1 MSRRND
7 GVAGADLSAQQREE
21 AKPLHKAFSWLHTDT
36 RPRSSS
42 FIESVVDMCAGLQTC
57 LQLVHST
64 DLALHAR
71 SMDDDE
77 AMPVLGTADRERLL
91 RLAIAVT
98 GALSESA
105 HQEIEWINER
115 APKRVEEKEGSQ

>member
-1 MSRRND
+1 MSGHNHSA
-7 GVAGADLSAQQREE
+7 AGTQ
-21 AKPLHKAFSWLHTDT
+21 PLHKAFSWLHTET
-36 RPRSSS
+36 RPRGSS
-42 FIESVVDMCAGLQTC
+42 FIESVADMCAGLQTC

-77 AMPVLGTADRERLL
+77 TVPVLGTVDRERLL

-98 GALSESA
+98 GALADGA
-105 HQEIEWINER
+105 HQEIEWVNEQGR
-115 APKRVEEKEGSQ
+115 TKAQQEGGR

>member
-1 MSRRND
+1 MSGRND
-7 GVAGADLSAQQREE
+7 SAAGAQ
-21 AKPLHKAFSWLHTDT
+21 PLHKAFSWLHTET
-36 RPRSSS
+36 CPRSSS
-42 FIESVVDMCAGLQTC
+42 FIESVADMCAGLQTC

-77 AMPVLGTADRERLL
+77 AMPVLGAVDRERLL

-98 GALSESA
+98 GTLADGA
-105 HQEIEWINER
+105 HQEIDWINER
-115 APKRVEEKEGSQ
+115 TLKHTEGKEGGQ

>member
-1 MSRRND
+1 MSGRTD
-7 GVAGADLSAQQREE
+7 DVVGADLNARQQTEIE
-21 AKPLHKAFSWLHTDT
+21 PFHKAFSWVNKETIN
-36 RPRSSS
+36 RSAG
-42 FIESVVDMCAGLQTC
+42 FIEGVADMCAGLQTC

-77 AMPVLGTADRERLL
+77 AVPVLGIVDKERLL

-98 GALSESA
+98 GLLAEGA
-105 HQEIEWINER
+105 HREIEWINDQAR
-115 APKRVEEKEGSQ
+115 KTAEEGAR

>member
-1 MSRRND
+1 MSGRQDNS
-7 GVAGADLSAQQREE
+7 GAVGPNAGEE
-21 AKPLHKAFSWLHTDT
+21 VLPLHRPFSWLQPKALN
-36 RPRSSS
+36 RGAV
-42 FIESVVDMCAGLQTC
+42 FIQGVADMCAGLQTC

-77 AMPVLGTADRERLL
+77 AMPVLGTVDRERLL

-98 GALSESA
+98 GALADSA
-105 HQEIEWINER
+105 HQEIEWANDQAR
-115 APKRVEEKEGSQ
+115 KSPKESAR